1 MTEIFVGIDIS
12 KDRLDVHLRP
22 SAEAFAVDR
31 NHAGLEQL
39 AARLRTLE
47 PHTVVMEATGGF
59 ETVVALALG
68 AAQLPIAVV
77 NPRQIRDF
85 ARATGRLA
93 KTDALDAEA
102 IARFAEAVRP
112 ELRALPDEA
121 AQQLGEL
128 VARRRQVVEMVTAE
142 RNRMRSMRDKRV
154 LKRIQRHLVLLQKE
168 LTEIEGDIDEAVRS
182 SPIWREKEELYASVP
197 GVGKNLARTL
207 IADLPELGS
216 LGRRAVALL
225 VGVAPINRDS
235 GTWRGRRLI
244 QGGRASVRTALY
256 MSALVASRYNP
267 SLKVFYQRLLAAGK
281 PKKLALVAVMRKLL
295 TILNAIARDRHAW
308 RPAACA

>member
-12 KDRLDVHLRP
+12 KHRLDVHLRP

-31 NHAGLEQL
+31 DHVGLEQL
-39 AARLRTLE
+39 AARLQTLK
-47 PHTVVMEATGGF
+47 PHLVVMEATGGF
-59 ETVVALALG
+59 ETVVALAL
-68 AAQLPIAVV
+68 AAARLPICVV

-93 KTDALDAEA
+93 KTDALDAEV

-112 ELRALPDEA
+112 EPRALPDEETRG
-121 AQQLGEL
+121 LGEL
-128 VARRRQVVEMVTAE
+128 VARRRQVVEMMTAE
-142 RNRMRSMRDKRV
+142 RNRRRIMADKRV
-154 LKRIQRHLVLLQKE
+154 LKRIDRHLVLLQKE
-168 LTEIEGDIDEAVRS
+168 LTEIESDIDQAVRS

-216 LGRRAVALL
+216 LGRRAIAML
-225 VGVAPINRDS
+225 VGVAPINKDS
-235 GTWRGRRLI
+235 GTLRGRRLI

-267 SLKVFYQRLLAAGK
+267 SLKAFYQRLLAAGK

-295 TILNAIARDRHAW
+295 TILNAIARNRQPW
-308 RPAACA
+308 RQEACA

>member
-31 NHAGLEQL
+31 DHVGLEQL
-39 AARLRTLE
+39 AARLQTMNPQL
-47 PHTVVMEATGGF
+47 VVMEATGGF

-68 AAQLPIAVV
+68 AAGLPVCVV

-112 ELRALPDEA
+112 QPRPLPD
-121 AQQLGEL
+121 AQARQLGEL
-128 VARRRQVVEMVTAE
+128 VARRRQVVEMMTAE
-142 RNRMRSMRDKRV
+142 RNRKRSMRDKRV
-154 LKRIQRHLVLLQKE
+154 LKRIDRHLVLLQKE
-168 LTEIEGDIDEAVRS
+168 LTEIEGDIDDAVRT
-182 SPIWREKEELYASVP
+182 SPIWREQEELFVSVP

-207 IADLPELGS
+207 IADLPQLGS
-216 LGRRAVALL
+216 LGRRAIALL
-225 VGVAPINRDS
+225 VGVAPINKDS
-235 GTWRGRRLI
+235 GTLRGRRMI

-256 MSALVASRYNP
+256 MAALVASRHNP
-267 SLKVFYQRLLAAGK
+267 RLKAFYRRLLAAGK
-281 PKKLALVAVMRKLL
+281 PKKLALVAVMRKLI
-295 TILNAIARDRHAW
+295 TILNAIARDRQPWRQPAHA
-308 RPAACA
+308 